1 MREKMIKKI
10 IGFILIFISVA
21 NALEYKDETKF
32 TSIDK
37 RFFIGGDVGF
47 AYNRNDRFDDT
58 YYTYGL
64 YAGFPI
70 YGYEVIYKKKLQRS
84 RTYDGWLQSISFNI
98 PLAGKSSR
106 QEYFGLVAGI
116 ADLSFT
122 DSQVSKKSLL
132 DKRHDGRF
140 YGAHIGKRYKLQRNL
155 FSRIE
160 LEYLNYGFNVY
171 NTSGDSYDVEDSLE
185 FLMGIEYRF

>member
-1 MREKMIKKI
+1 MIKRI

-32 TSIDK
+32 TAIDK
-37 RFFIGGDVGF
+37 TIFIGGDVGF
-47 AYNRNDRFDDT
+47 AYNRNDSFDDS

-64 YAGFPI
+64 YAGFPV

-98 PLAGKSSR
+98 PIDGKSSR
-106 QEYFGLVAGI
+106 QEYIGFVAGI

-122 DSQVSKKSLL
+122 DTQVSTKSLL
-132 DKRHDGRF
+132 GKRHDGRF
-140 YGAHIGKRYKLQRNL
+140 YGAHIGKRYKLTRNL
-155 FSRIE
+155 YSRME

-171 NTSGDSYDVEDSLE
+171 DSLGDNYGIEDSIE